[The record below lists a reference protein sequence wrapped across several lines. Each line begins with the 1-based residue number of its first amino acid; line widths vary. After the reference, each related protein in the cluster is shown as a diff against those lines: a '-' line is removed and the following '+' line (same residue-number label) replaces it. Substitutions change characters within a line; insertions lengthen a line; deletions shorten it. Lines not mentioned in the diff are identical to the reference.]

1 MTRHSGPCMTWMPF
15 FTNPQHPPSLL
26 LPHRMEASQNG
37 YDPTV
42 GFRIKGKAKLRD
54 APQDTCVI
62 CLDTVTERAIAV
74 PCNHLNF
81 DFLCLCS
88 WTQEHPSCPLC
99 KTPLT
104 AIEYDWRS
112 PDDCK
117 VYLVPK
123 KDDSKTPAAT
133 TGTSRFRPPRR
144 RPAQPYPTTNR
155 NPNAALAFR
164 RRIYADQNYSLHVGT
179 NRTSQ
184 YRNFTPAT
192 FTTSP
197 ALQSRARLFMR
208 REFQAFD
215 FLAENNAR
223 LGFLIEYIVAILK
236 TTEIKD
242 ASGSA
247 RTLVAEFLGTDAA
260 SLFLHELEA
269 WLRSPYERL
278 EDWDRHVQ
286 YAPKRPRY
294 MNG

>member
-1 MTRHSGPCMTWMPF
+1 
-15 FTNPQHPPSLL
+15 
-26 LPHRMEASQNG
+26 MEALQKD
-37 YDPTV
+37 YDPTL
-42 GFRIKGKAKLRD
+42 GFSIKGKAKQRD

-62 CLDTVTERAIAV
+62 CLDTVTERAVAV

-112 PDDCK
+112 PTDRK
-117 VYLVPK
+117 VYTIPK
-123 KDDSKTPAAT
+123 KEDKPKAPAAT
-133 TGTSRFRPPRR
+133 TSTNRFHLPRR
-144 RPAQPYPTTNR
+144 RPDQSSHPR
-155 NPNAALAFR
+155 IHNPNAALAFR
-164 RRIYADQNYSLHVGT
+164 RRIYAEQNYSLHVGA

-242 ASGSA
+242 AAGSA
-247 RTLVAEFLGTDAA
+247 SALVSEFLGTSAG

-294 MNG
+294 QNG